1 MKSYLSI
8 DDEDDNKPFFYG
20 FVFEGENRLDPTSIQ
35 LSFPEEQIGTISLPE
50 NLLID
55 FDSTTFRNN
64 KIFILSGQDIK
75 GKGYADLSFRADYPS
90 VQMIRIFGPMIP
102 VKDRFAVNKVELTGF
117 DLEVTQPLDY
127 EVKKEW
133 IITIGCARQS
143 DREFTLA
150 QNYNPLQLT
159 QIILRLENLD
169 DNPPVITG
177 ASNGILQA
185 SVFLTT
191 APSPDQPI
199 YQIQFSDPDLDPT
212 QLTEMPFIFEIAV
225 ETIKRRLLSDND
237 VITDDVTDSRV
248 RRQTGSGSEYFQIN
262 EFGEVSLL
270 KQIPSDIL
278 HLDLT
283 ILIKETENGP
293 SSEFVLRF
301 FPIKESDV
309 IRIQTTEALPILTS
323 QQLQIEQELAALIG
337 DNVTAIVHDIGI
349 DTGKIHDVYSCVD
362 DNFMLVTVL
371 NQSTFDMLVIFLE
384 C

>member
-1 MKSYLSI
+1 MKTILSI

-20 FVFEGENRLDPTSIQ
+20 FVFEGENRLDPSSIQ
-35 LSFPEEQIGTISLPE
+35 LSFPEEQTGKISLPE

-64 KIFILSGQDIK
+64 KIFILSGQD
-75 GKGYADLSFRADYPS
+75 
-90 VQMIRIFGPMIP
+90 
-102 VKDRFAVNKVELTGF
+102 VKDRFVVSKGGSTGF
-117 DLEVTQPLDY
+117 ELEIIQPLDY

-143 DREFTLA
+143 DREFTLS

-159 QIILRLENLD
+159 QIILRLDNVD

-191 APSPDQPI
+191 APSPDEPI

-212 QLTEMPFIFEIAV
+212 QLNEMPFIFEIAI
-225 ETIKRRLLSDND
+225 ETRQGRRK
-237 VITDDVTDSRV
+237 TDSTDVNEVSVEDRV
-248 RRQTGSGSEYFQIN
+248 RRQVGSGSEYFQIN
-262 EFGEVSLL
+262 EFGEVSLI
-270 KQIPSDIL
+270 KQIPADIL
-278 HLDLT
+278 FLDLT
-283 ILIKETENGP
+283 ILIKETEDGP

-309 IRIQTTEALPILTS
+309 IRIQTTEALPILTA

-337 DNVTAIVHDIGI
+337 DDVTAIVHDIGI
-349 DTGKIHDVYSCVD
+349 DTGKI
-362 DNFMLVTVL
+362 L
-371 NQSTFDMLVIFLE
+371 NYELF
-384 C
+384 